1 MDFYPFYVTFKL
13 ATLTTIILFVIGVPV
28 AYFIAF
34 SKWRGKILFES
45 LLMLPI
51 VLPPTVLGF
60 YFLHFLGRT
69 SAVGEFLESTFGIR
83 LAFTFPG
90 ILLGSL
96 IFCTPFML
104 TPIINGFRSI
114 PKNLIE
120 STFLL
125 KKSRWSAIWHVYL
138 PFIRK
143 NLLNGV
149 LLTFAHTVGEFGLI
163 LMIGGKM
170 PGTNVASVAI
180 YDEMLAGNYDQVHV
194 YAAILLAIS
203 FILILSLLLFTRKSN
218 HTGLA

>member
-1 MDFYPFYVTFKL
+1 MDFTPFYVTFKL
-13 ATLTTIILFVIGVPV
+13 ATLTTVILFIIGVPIG
-28 AYFIAF
+28 YLIAF
-34 SKWRGKILFES
+34 SRWKGKILFES

-60 YFLHFLGRT
+60 YFLHFLGRN
-69 SAVGEFLESTFGIR
+69 SAVGGFLESTFGIR

-104 TPIINGFRSI
+104 IPIINGFRSI

-125 KKSRWSAIWHVYL
+125 KKSRWNAVWHVYL

-143 NLLNGV
+143 NLLNGI
-149 LLTFAHTVGEFGLI
+149 LLTFAHTIGEFGLV

-170 PGTNVASVAI
+170 NETNVASVAI
-180 YDEMLAGNYDQVHV
+180 YDEMNRSNYEQVHI
-194 YAAILLAIS
+194 YAAILLVIS
-203 FILILSLLLFTRKSN
+203 FVLILSLLIFTRKSN